1 MAKWQMAPAQ
11 AHTAHKMDAAQCTED
26 SLAKVLLH
34 TSICTPISSIP
45 RSMKAA
51 MKEAGTVAQPRLS

>member
-1 MAKWQMAPAQ
+1 MIDLALCTGDSPANP
-11 AHTAHKMDAAQCTED
+11 
-26 SLAKVLLH
+26 LLH

-51 MKEAGTVAQPRLS
+51 MKEAGTVAQPRLL